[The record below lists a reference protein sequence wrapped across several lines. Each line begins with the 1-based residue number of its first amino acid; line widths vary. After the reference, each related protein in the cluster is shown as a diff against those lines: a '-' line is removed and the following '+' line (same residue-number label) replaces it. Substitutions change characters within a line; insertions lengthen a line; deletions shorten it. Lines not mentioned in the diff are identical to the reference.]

1 MPWGISHSMALSR
14 YRTAPGAGTLMALL
28 LVLIGGS
35 PMYRRW
41 AEASTDENTAV
52 GWWLQLVGWP
62 AWSFD
67 ADQSV
72 QNVIAADLKAILVVL
87 FSFGFLVLLPGSQLA
102 SVRGGLSQF
111 VAGWAAYIFA
121 AFFAALIT
129 AAILANPSVL
139 SAFQLAAGGAVYGMF
154 VGWIVG
160 AATLGARRGT
170 RS

>member
-1 MPWGISHSMALSR
+1 MGIWSPMASFSR

-35 PMYRRW
+35 PMYRSW
-41 AEASTDENTAV
+41 ADSSTDENTAG
-52 GWWLQLVGWP
+52 GWWLRLVGWP

-72 QNVIAADLKAILVVL
+72 QNVLAADLKAILL
-87 FSFGFLVLLPGSQLA
+87 ILLTWGFLVLLPGSQLA
-102 SVRGGLSQF
+102 SARGGLSQF
-111 VAGWAAYIFA
+111 LAGWGAYIFA
-121 AFFAALIT
+121 AVFAALLT
-129 AAILANPSVL
+129 AAILTNPSVL
-139 SAFQLAAGGAVYGMF
+139 SAFQQAAGGAVYGVF

>member
-1 MPWGISHSMALSR
+1 MALV
-14 YRTAPGAGTLMALL
+14 

-35 PMYRRW
+35 PMYARW
-41 AEASTDENTAV
+41 AASSTDENSAG
-52 GWWLQLVGWP
+52 GWWLRLLAWP

-72 QNVIAADLKAILVVL
+72 QNLIAADLKAILLVL
-87 FSFGFLVLLPGSQLA
+87 FTFGFLVLLPGSQLA
-102 SVRGGLSQF
+102 SARGGLSQF
-111 VAGWAAYIFA
+111 LAGWAAYIFA
-121 AFFAALIT
+121 AVFAALIA
-129 AAILANPSVL
+129 AAILTDPSVL
-139 SAFQLAAGGAVYGMF
+139 SAFQQAGGGAIYGVF

>member
-1 MPWGISHSMALSR
+1 LA
-14 YRTAPGAGTLMALL
+14 AVL

-35 PMYRRW
+35 PMYGRW
-41 AEASTDENTAV
+41 VIASTDENTV
-52 GWWLQLVGWP
+52 SGWWLRLVAWP

-67 ADQSV
+67 VDQSFR
-72 QNVIAADLKAILVVL
+72 NVIAADLRAILLIVFTFL
-87 FSFGFLVLLPGSQLA
+87 FLVLLPGSQLA

-121 AFFAALIT
+121 AAFAALI
-129 AAILANPSVL
+129 AAAVLTDPSVL
-139 SAFQLAAGGAVYGMF
+139 SAFQQAGGGAIYGLF

-170 RS
+170 SRG